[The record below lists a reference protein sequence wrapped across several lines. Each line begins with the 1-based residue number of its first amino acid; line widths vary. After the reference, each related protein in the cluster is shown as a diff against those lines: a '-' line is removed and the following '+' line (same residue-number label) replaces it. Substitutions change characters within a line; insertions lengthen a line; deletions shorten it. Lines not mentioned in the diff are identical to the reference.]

1 MEKKKYILI
10 REIEGRKMKRFIYL
24 IFFLMIFPMI
34 SCEDADITIP
44 EDLIIQID
52 ANPRKVEPDTSEYI
66 EGWGKTT
73 ITARVLNSSLE
84 PIEGIGVILSAD
96 PAGVFQS
103 NWESIG
109 DPIQSDSNGRVSDI
123 LHTDAA
129 TVVTAFTG
137 EHTADINIGFGLA
150 GAAPEAILFA
160 EPNPAKA
167 GTSVVF
173 DASGSFDND
182 GGIVNYHWEITPDID
197 PPEVLEGG
205 DLLILIRRYNVQ
217 QNVDVIL
224 TVTDNSGDTDIDT
237 TIEEIVNNLPP
248 IAHAGP
254 DQTIPFQPVETMVI
268 LDHSQSV
275 DPDGQIVRIRWD
287 CDNGTYYDVPTGQ
300 PFGECIYTNSGDYYP
315 EVTVWDDGNGEPGY
329 PDQKSDVD
337 SARIAIE
344 T

>member
-1 MEKKKYILI
+1 
-10 REIEGRKMKRFIYL
+10 MKRFIYL
-24 IFFLMIFPMI
+24 IFFLMILPMI

-44 EDLIIQID
+44 EDLIIQVA
-52 ANPRKVEPDTSEYI
+52 ANPRKVEPNTSEYI

-84 PIEGIGVILSAD
+84 PLEGIGVILSAD

-109 DPIQSDSNGRVSDI
+109 NPIRSGSDGRVSDI
-123 LHTDAA
+123 LHTNAA
-129 TVVTAFTG
+129 TVVTAFSG
-137 EHTADINIGFGLA
+137 EHSTDVEIGYGTA
-150 GAAPEAILFA
+150 GAAPEAFLFA
-160 EPNPAKA
+160 EPNPAKT
-167 GTSVVF
+167 GTSVAF

-182 GGIVNYHWEITPDID
+182 GGIVNYLWEITPDID

-205 DLLILIRRYNVQ
+205 DLLVLIRRYNVQ
-217 QNVDVIL
+217 QNVEVVL
-224 TVTDNSGDTDIDT
+224 TVTDNSGDTDVDS

-248 IAHAGP
+248 VADAGP
-254 DQTIPFQPVETMVI
+254 DQTIPFQPDATLVV

-275 DPDGQIVRIRWD
+275 DPDGQIVRVRWD
-287 CDNGTYYDVPTGQ
+287 CDNDTYFDVPSGQ
-300 PFGECIYTNSGDYYP
+300 PFGECHYTNPGEYFP

-329 PDQKSDVD
+329 PDQKSDTD
-337 SARIAIE
+337 SVRVTIE